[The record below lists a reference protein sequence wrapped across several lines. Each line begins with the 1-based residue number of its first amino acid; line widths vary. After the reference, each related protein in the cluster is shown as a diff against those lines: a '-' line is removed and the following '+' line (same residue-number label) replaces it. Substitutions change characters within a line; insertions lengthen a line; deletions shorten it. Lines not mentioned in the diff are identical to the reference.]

1 MEEINSKIRAPK
13 LEGYEGPFIGYY
25 YKDYHPNY
33 INKKFKSIEDLPR
46 GAEYITVEKS
56 GIITIRKEGELRKSF
71 KKNDKKIE
79 ISYRYNNNNNNNNN
93 NFLKNNL
100 YEIIIYNKQPHYINF
115 KLKLF
120 FNLSLH
126 PLPYPF

>member
-33 INKKFKSIEDLPR
+33 INKKFKSIEHLPM
-46 GAEYITVEKS
+46 GAKYITIEKT
-56 GIITIRKEGELRKSF
+56 GIITIRKKGELRKSF
-71 KKNDKKIE
+71 SLNDKKME
-79 ISYRYNNNNNNNNN
+79 ISYRYNN
-93 NFLKNNL
+93 KNIKNIKNINVF
-100 YEIIIYNKQPHYINF
+100 EIIIYNKQPHYINF

-120 FNLSLH
+120 FNISLH
-126 PLPYPF
+126 PLPFPF